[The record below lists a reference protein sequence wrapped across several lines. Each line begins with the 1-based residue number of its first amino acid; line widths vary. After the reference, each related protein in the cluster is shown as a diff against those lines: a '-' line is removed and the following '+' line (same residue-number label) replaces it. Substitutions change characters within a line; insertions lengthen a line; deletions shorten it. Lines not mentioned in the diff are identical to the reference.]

1 MFQSKLQ
8 KHRCHGEDI
17 LVNQWSNVSLLKSL
31 PFEHNGVINDDSG
44 VSISDLARLAQYE
57 FVTLKA
63 QVATV
68 EETMEVKSRN
78 GEPLT
83 KQEIAIRDA
92 TGSCTVILYE
102 QYVEL
107 MEAGKSYKM
116 ENLRLRKSYDH
127 YYLNTSEKKIA
138 TFTPIDD
145 LQDLTGWSNQILQL
159 CFNYF
164 QTKFHLLP

>member
-1 MFQSKLQ
+1 M
-8 KHRCHGEDI
+8 
-17 LVNQWSNVSLLKSL
+17 
-31 PFEHNGVINDDSG
+31 
-44 VSISDLARLAQYE
+44 
-57 FVTLKA
+57 
-63 QVATV
+63 ATV

-83 KQEIAIRDA
+83 KQEIIIRDA

-116 ENLRLRKSYDH
+116 ETLRFRKNYDH

-145 LQDLTGWSNQILQL
+145 LQDLYEMAVSSNATLNGQIVGISKINATYNCCL
-159 CFNYF
+159 CHHNRGIS
-164 QTKFHLLP
+164 TL